1 MKNNIRLTIHERHRE
16 NTENV
21 RITGHTQT
29 GDEYT
34 FHILGENAW
43 WFESFLKEGRQIT
56 LYATETYVLDAGT
69 EEEPVRIPSENNIRI
84 EQAIRTKAKAV

>member
-1 MKNNIRLTIHERHRE
+1 MKDKMTLTISERQRV

-29 GDEYT
+29 GEEYT

-43 WFESFLKEGRQIT
+43 WFESFLTPGSQIT
-56 LYATETYVLDAGT
+56 LCRRETYIIFTDT
-69 EEEPVRIPSENNIRI
+69 HEKMIRIPPEKNIRVEI
-84 EQAIRTKAKAV
+84 ADTQ